1 MFSTAAAAVAS
12 GGTHTVTTGVPGGV
26 PGGIPGGPGGPVGNV
41 VNATG
46 SVTGVTSVGGVGP
59 GGGMPGGSMAGVPS
73 LNVTQNVAPAPSAP
87 GADMK
92 RAYEA
97 LGIACPTSV
106 SNMGAFPRARPPVPR
121 PPGLT
126 DVVPQQQQQT
136 MQQLFTQQPD
146 MLRLQASEQPSQQS
160 QQALVST
167 DLVASGAHCV
177 KESAVWSE

>member
-1 MFSTAAAAVAS
+1 MA
-12 GGTHTVTTGVPGGV
+12 GGV
-26 PGGIPGGPGGPVGNV
+26 AGGVPGGPGGPVGNV
-41 VNATG
+41 GNATG

-59 GGGMPGGSMAGVPS
+59 GGGMPGGSMAGVPT

-106 SNMGAFPRARPPVPR
+106 SGMGAFPRARPPLTR

-126 DVVPQQQQQT
+126 DVVPQQQQPT
-136 MQQLFTQQPD
+136 MQQLFTQQTD
-146 MLRLQASEQPSQQS
+146 MLRMQTSEQPSQQS

-167 DLVASGAHCV
+167 DRVLGARCF
-177 KESAVWSE
+177 KDSAVCCVVLI